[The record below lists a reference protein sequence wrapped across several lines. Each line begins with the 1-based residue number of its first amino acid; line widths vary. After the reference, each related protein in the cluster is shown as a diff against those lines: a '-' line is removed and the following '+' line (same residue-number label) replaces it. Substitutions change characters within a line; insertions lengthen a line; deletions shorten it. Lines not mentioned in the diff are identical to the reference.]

1 MQTQKYSVNQ
11 QVKPKKDPILE
22 LLQNYKTYISKT
34 KMQDE
39 VYKWE
44 LVKNYKGRPDINA
57 EDFTQE
63 LKSIKFQNLLYA
75 MSIAVTNHLAKDKPE
90 EYRKLFI
97 SLFDESSPL
106 NDRVKNFNVDS
117 LKLYRSLGETLGH
130 HQDERAI
137 ATYLTLH
144 NPLKYTFYKS
154 TFYKEFCK
162 LMGVAPAG
170 KNEKYAHYL
179 ELVSQFIENYI
190 VPDTELTDTV
200 KNYIPEYYDGKNN
213 LLLAQDIL
221 YTMFNKAE
229 ENSSYWV
236 FQGNPKIY
244 DFVEARKKGAI
255 DQWSATAHRDKMKPG
270 DKVIF
275 WLTGENAGCYA
286 LGEITSEAYENKEE
300 QDEFWK
306 QEDKTEWKIGVKVTH
321 DLSTNP
327 ISKEM
332 LEETHELKDLNV
344 GHRGT
349 NFSATEEQF
358 ESFLDLINSRTLGAY
373 GKIKKALDADKLEV
387 FISLLKKFTQDNNFT
402 ENDPRISFNLRAS
415 RLRLVFLIGGRYSLC
430 IEKIKKETILSFI
443 SQLDITKT
451 TETPFKN
458 NKGEVE
464 AYWNQFNFNQQEEFE
479 RYVFDGLNAE
489 LQRNHHCKSK
499 KYSNP
504 EFSSEILGKSQIK
517 YWLYAPGEN
526 ANMWEEFY
534 RNGIMGLGWDELGDL
549 NQFNSKSE
557 IIKKLQEISNS
568 DSSKANDAT
577 ANFDIKENIAIGDV
591 IIAKKGRNA
600 YLGYGF
606 VTSDYYFDQAATIYR
621 HRRKVNWVKYG
632 TWNTEHPI
640 ALKTLTDIT
649 NIPYKPNPS
658 ILAPQAI
665 LKLMESI
672 NLNSSAM
679 PTNKILFGPPGTGK
693 TFHLKENYFPQ
704 YTTQE
709 TSLSAEQHFNN
720 VVSECSWWQVIA
732 IALIEDG
739 RSKVSTIADNKWVKT
754 KAALSNSNTIRP
766 TIWGQLQS
774 HTVESCP
781 FVNVKAKQQ
790 PFIFNKTEDAFWEII
805 TEEVREHVP
814 ELYDIIASVNHFNPS
829 PDKQIERFAFIT
841 FHQSYSYEDFIE
853 GIKPKMAN
861 DDSDEHLVYHIEDGV
876 FKQLCKK
883 AEMDPE
889 NRYAIFIDEI
899 NRGNVS
905 AIFGELITLIETDK
919 RKGATNE
926 LVTTL
931 PYSKKPFSVPNNID
945 IIGTMNTADR
955 SVEALDTA
963 LRRRFSFVEML
974 PDASKLNG
982 KEIQGINLELLLN
995 TMNERIEV
1003 LVDRDHTI
1011 GHAFFMNTEN
1021 VHDLRTAFGNKIIP
1035 LLQEYFYGNYQKMEM
1050 VIGSA
1055 FFKITEA
1062 NKVKFAAKTED
1073 FDADGKVYH
1082 ILDVTNPEVISD
1094 DAFIAALSQLIQ
1106 GV

>member
-1 MQTQKYSVNQ
+1 
-11 QVKPKKDPILE
+11 
-22 LLQNYKTYISKT
+22 
-34 KMQDE
+34 
-39 VYKWE
+39 
-44 LVKNYKGRPDINA
+44 
-57 EDFTQE
+57 
-63 LKSIKFQNLLYA
+63 
-75 MSIAVTNHLAKDKPE
+75 
-90 EYRKLFI
+90 
-97 SLFDESSPL
+97 
-106 NDRVKNFNVDS
+106 
-117 LKLYRSLGETLGH
+117 
-130 HQDERAI
+130 
-137 ATYLTLH
+137 
-144 NPLKYTFYKS
+144 
-154 TFYKEFCK
+154 
-162 LMGVAPAG
+162 
-170 KNEKYAHYL
+170 
-179 ELVSQFIENYI
+179 
-190 VPDTELTDTV
+190 
-200 KNYIPEYYDGKNN
+200 
-213 LLLAQDIL
+213 
-221 YTMFNKAE
+221 
-229 ENSSYWV
+229 
-236 FQGNPKIY
+236 
-244 DFVEARKKGAI
+244 
-255 DQWSATAHRDKMKPG
+255 
-270 DKVIF
+270 
-275 WLTGENAGCYA
+275 
-286 LGEITSEAYENKEE
+286 
-300 QDEFWK
+300 
-306 QEDKTEWKIGVKVTH
+306 
-321 DLSTNP
+321 
-327 ISKEM
+327 
-332 LEETHELKDLNV
+332 
-344 GHRGT
+344 
-349 NFSATEEQF
+349 
-358 ESFLDLINSRTLGAY
+358 
-373 GKIKKALDADKLEV
+373 
-387 FISLLKKFTQDNNFT
+387 
-402 ENDPRISFNLRAS
+402 
-415 RLRLVFLIGGRYSLC
+415 LC
-430 IEKIKKETILSFI
+430 IEKKNKETILSFI

-451 TETPFKN
+451 TDTQFKN

-489 LQRNHHCKSK
+489 LQRNHHCNYK

-557 IIKKLQEISNS
+557 ITKKLQEISNS

-672 NLNSSAM
+672 NQNSSPM

-693 TFHLKENYFPQ
+693 TFSTIDLVVDINEPNNNY
-704 YTTQE
+704 
-709 TSLSAEQHFNN
+709 SR
-720 VVSECSWWQVIA
+720 SEKKSKFDQ
-732 IALIEDG
+732 LLNDG
-739 RSKVSTIADNKWVKT
+739 RAVFT
-754 KAALSNSNTIRP
+754 
-766 TIWGQLQS
+766 
-774 HTVESCP
+774 
-781 FVNVKAKQQ
+781 
-790 PFIFNKTEDAFWEII
+790 
-805 TEEVREHVP
+805 
-814 ELYDIIASVNHFNPS
+814 
-829 PDKQIERFAFIT
+829 T
-841 FHQSYSYEDFIE
+841 FHQSMTYEEFIE
-853 GIKPKMAN
+853 GIKPQTVNNQIRYEVTNGILKDIVEQCFEDIKALKALSVSATSEMSFKEKFQEFSKAIQMGKIILKTRSGIPVQLSKTSSAGNLQLNSGEDTRDYVISMKRLEKLVIAYPKPSVIKNIHEEIRAVIGGSNSSLYFSALDAFISFDKKLSDTVQTDGKELRLNEINLTDEEIAN
-861 DDSDEHLVYHIEDGV
+861 LPPYFLV
-876 FKQLCKK
+876 
-883 AEMDPE
+883 
-889 NRYAIFIDEI
+889 IDEI

-905 AIFGELITLIETDK
+905 AIFGELITLIEEDK
-919 RKGATNE
+919 RFGRTNQQF
-926 LVTTL
+926 VQL
-931 PYSKKPFSVPNNID
+931 PYSREEFVLPPNLY

-1082 ILDVTNPEVISD
+1082 ILDVTNPEVVSD
-1094 DAFIAALSQLIQ
+1094 EVFIAALSQLIQ